1 MGTALLR
8 RLEMTKPFA
17 RPVEDAVVNLMVAAA
32 FLEREFDGLLRPLD
46 LTDAQYN
53 VLRILRGARPGG
65 HPRDAVARRL
75 VRPSPDVTRLLDRL
89 AARGLVVRARGE
101 DDRRQSVAR
110 ITTAGLALLARA
122 DRVLEAR
129 FDALGKRLPPAR
141 ARVLSRLCESLYG
154 EGA

>member
-1 MGTALLR
+1 MVPAMGTTLLR

-32 FLEREFDGLLRPLD
+32 ALERTFDLALRPLD

-65 HPRDAVARRL
+65 HSRDAVARRL

-101 DDRRQSVAR
+101 SDRRH
-110 ITTAGLALLARA
+110 
-122 DRVLEAR
+122 
-129 FDALGKRLPPAR
+129 
-141 ARVLSRLCESLYG
+141 
-154 EGA
+154 